1 MPVLS
6 CNLRWAAA
14 VPWQGL
20 FRAVCRDIVTSAVAE
35 SAGLCMQR
43 PVTDTCKEIATQL
56 CAFAIAQ
63 VQYLTTIG
71 IETHVQLATNT
82 KAFCNCANRYG
93 AAPNTHV
100 CPVCLAHPVGCLGVN
115 SDNICTPLAAAE

>member
-1 MPVLS
+1 M
-6 CNLRWAAA
+6 
-14 VPWQGL
+14 
-20 FRAVCRDIVTSAVAE
+20 
-35 SAGLCMQR
+35 
-43 PVTDTCKEIATQL
+43 
-56 CAFAIAQ
+56 Q

-100 CPVCLAHPVGCLGVN
+100 CPVCLAHPVSCQVVH
-115 SDNICTPLAAAE
+115 P

>member
-1 MPVLS
+1 MS
-6 CNLRWAAA
+6 
-14 VPWQGL
+14 
-20 FRAVCRDIVTSAVAE
+20 
-35 SAGLCMQR
+35 
-43 PVTDTCKEIATQL
+43 
-56 CAFAIAQ
+56 Q

-100 CPVCLAHPVGCLGVN
+100 CPVCLAHPVSC
-115 SDNICTPLAAAE
+115 